1 VAPAAC
7 ANASSASTA
16 DPQTNEGLDTM
27 NSLTPIPTTTTTE
40 AGRPA
45 PTATGRATATIAAD
59 ASRVLRNTYAL
70 LSMTLLFSAA
80 VAAASAAFQLP
91 APGVLLTLGG
101 YFGLLFAVYRFKN
114 SGWALPAVFA
124 LTGFMG
130 YSLGPVLARS
140 LALPGGAQVVA
151 MALAATGAT
160 FLALSAWVLTT
171 RRDFSFM
178 GGFLFAGM
186 VIALIA
192 GLGAVFLQM
201 PALGL
206 AVAAMVALL
215 SAGLILFETSRIV
228 NGGETNYV
236 LATVGLY
243 VSIFN
248 LFTSLLSLFGFGNSE
263 E

>member
-1 VAPAAC
+1 MDPIRTAPPGPTGPAGQEQYTRLAGLPGSYPQR
-7 ANASSASTA
+7 AGEVTSAIS
-16 DPQTNEGLDTM
+16 P
-27 NSLTPIPTTTTTE
+27 
-40 AGRPA
+40 
-45 PTATGRATATIAAD
+45 D

-70 LSMTLLFSAA
+70 LSLTLLFSAG
-80 VAAASAAFQLP
+80 VAATSLALSLP
-91 APGVLLTLGG
+91 SPGIVLTLAG
-101 YFGLLFAVYRFKN
+101 YFGLLFAVFKLQN
-114 SGWALPAVFA
+114 SVWALPAVFS

-130 YSLGPVLARS
+130 YTAAPLLAQS
-140 LALPGGAQVVA
+140 LALPAGGQIVT

-160 FLALSAWVLTT
+160 FLALSAWVLST

-186 VIALIA
+186 VIALLV
-192 GLGAVFLQM
+192 GLGAIFFQL

-215 SAGLILFETSRIV
+215 SAGLMLYETSRIV

-248 LFTSLLSLFGFGNSE
+248 LFTSLLSLFGFGGSDE
-263 E
+263 